1 MAFESKRFC
10 FNLNCNKTEDDYK
23 DENIKKEKI
32 KLQLCSNCKI
42 AEFCGK
48 TCQEQAWKE
57 GHKKWCLSINNP
69 KKNHYLYQDQKYRVP
84 KGRSGKPAV
93 VIMDSRNCYL
103 MSVHFK
109 SYRGVE
115 LILSQYLNQIL
126 LGEPHL
132 TKRYILNKKFFSKLS
147 SRYMMKVQQL
157 ETNGNV
163 AVLHTLLLGHS
174 LKRDRHYK

>member
-1 MAFESKRFC
+1 MAFENKRFC
-10 FNLNCNKTEDDYK
+10 FNLDCNKTEDDCK
-23 DENIKKEKI
+23 DEDFKKEKI
-32 KLQLCSNCKI
+32 KLHLCSNCKI

-69 KKNHYLYQDQKYRVP
+69 KKNHYLYQDKKYRVP
-84 KGRSGKPAV
+84 KGRSGKPAF

-115 LILSQYLNQIL
+115 LILSQYMNHL
-126 LGEPHL
+126 LSGPPHL
-132 TKRYILNKKFFSKLS
+132 VKRYIMNI
-147 SRYMMKVQQL
+147 YIVHNY
-157 ETNGNV
+157 TV
-163 AVLHTLLLGHS
+163 HILLMFQG
-174 LKRDRHYK
+174 

>member
-23 DENIKKEKI
+23 DINIKKEKI

-69 KKNHYLYQDQKYRVP
+69 KKFHYLHQDKKYRIP
-84 KGRSGKPAV
+84 KDRSGKPAAI
-93 VIMDSRNCYL
+93 IMDSRNCYL

-109 SYRGVE
+109 SYHGVE

-126 LGEPHL
+126 LGPPHL
-132 TKRYILNKKFFSKLS
+132 TKRYMYTKYIRT
-147 SRYMMKVQQL
+147 RYQ
-157 ETNGNV
+157 
-163 AVLHTLLLGHS
+163 HTLEYIFIKKGITSRRKCSICVLCNGITNIF
-174 LKRDRHYK
+174 D

>member
-10 FNLNCNKTEDDYK
+10 FNLNCNKTEDDFK

-69 KKNHYLYQDQKYRVP
+69 KKFHYLHQDKKYRIP
-84 KGRSGKPAV
+84 KDRSGKPAAI
-93 VIMDSRNCYL
+93 IMDSRNCYL

-109 SYRGVE
+109 SYHGVE

-126 LGEPHL
+126 LGPPHL
-132 TKRYILNKKFFSKLS
+132 TKRYLVNISTEYRVFIKK
-147 SRYMMKVQQL
+147 
-157 ETNGNV
+157 
-163 AVLHTLLLGHS
+163 ALLVG
-174 LKRDRHYK
+174 KNARFMYYVMG